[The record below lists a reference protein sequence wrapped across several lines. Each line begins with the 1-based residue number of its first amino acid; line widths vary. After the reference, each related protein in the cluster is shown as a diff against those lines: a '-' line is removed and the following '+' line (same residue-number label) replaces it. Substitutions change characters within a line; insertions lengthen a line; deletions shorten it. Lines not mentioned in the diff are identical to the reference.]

1 MLNLISHSKP
11 LINPYLVL
19 VWLFLEIQILLIMT
33 QPPITMV
40 QLFDLSADQRQRTTV
55 GNSFTN
61 KNHSGWILPFSNA
74 VKYKLPPC
82 TKTLSMVAEFQKR
95 KGTVCA
101 DKKADKLIKEHC
113 FPRDWQLKR
122 SWPWWILPCL
132 FSSIGVLSK
141 PLTWSKHAHLKLL
154 VFSYPDPPVSL
165 LPGYRYCAI
174 C

>member
-1 MLNLISHSKP
+1 MD
-11 LINPYLVL
+11 
-19 VWLFLEIQILLIMT
+19 
-33 QPPITMV
+33 

-61 KNHSGWILPFSNA
+61 KNPSGGISPFSNA

-82 TKTLSMVAEFQKR
+82 TKTLSMAAEFQKR

-122 SWPWWILPCL
+122 SWP
-132 FSSIGVLSK
+132 
-141 PLTWSKHAHLKLL
+141 
-154 VFSYPDPPVSL
+154 
-165 LPGYRYCAI
+165 
-174 C
+174 